1 MRLHAG
7 AQEVRLTEAV
17 RGIPQGSLHEGGGPQ
32 GLSSALR
39 SMVPSALLH
48 AKTVTT
54 NRLGGK
60 GGGGKRVK
68 GVRSGGKKG
77 VPVCGFAYFLSTFAD
92 LCPGLGLGRR
102 SHFNFLLH

>member
-1 MRLHAG
+1 MRVYILHYGVGKYLLIVRLHAG

-77 VPVCGFAYFLSTFAD
+77 VPVCGFVHFLSTF
-92 LCPGLGLGRR
+92 
-102 SHFNFLLH
+102 

>member
-1 MRLHAG
+1 MHAG

-39 SMVPSALLH
+39 SMVPLALLH

-60 GGGGKRVK
+60 GGEGKWVK

-77 VPVCGFAYFLSTFAD
+77 VPVGGFVLFLSPF
-92 LCPGLGLGRR
+92 
-102 SHFNFLLH
+102 

>member
-1 MRLHAG
+1 MSLFLYFSVLSWKVFAVHLHVG
-7 AQEVRLTEAV
+7 PQGVRLTEAV

-39 SMVPSALLH
+39 SMVPLALLH

-60 GGGGKRVK
+60 GGEGKWVK

-77 VPVCGFAYFLSTFAD
+77 VPVCGFVLFLSPF
-92 LCPGLGLGRR
+92 
-102 SHFNFLLH
+102 

>member
-1 MRLHAG
+1 MVRLHAG

-39 SMVPSALLH
+39 SMVPSAFLH

-60 GGGGKRVK
+60 GGGGKRVQ
-68 GVRSGGKKG
+68 GVRSGGEEK
-77 VPVCGFAYFLSTFAD
+77 STCVWFW
-92 LCPGLGLGRR
+92 
-102 SHFNFLLH
+102 SFSFQFLLM

>member
-39 SMVPSALLH
+39 SMVPSALHH
-48 AKTVTT
+48 AKSKKT
-54 NRLGGK
+54 NRLGRK
-60 GGGGKRVK
+60 GDGGKRVQRVRFGEQEK
-68 GVRSGGKKG
+68 SILSGVGH
-77 VPVCGFAYFLSTFAD
+77 PL
-92 LCPGLGLGRR
+92 
-102 SHFNFLLH
+102 FNFC